1 MFCGAME
8 DTSIPQD
15 LVGYPLVYGGVMKVG
30 DLVKARH
37 WYSNQIGIVLSIRK
51 NGKICSVTIDGYV
64 FDQLV
69 RDLEVIYEG
78 R

>member
-1 MFCGAME
+1 
-8 DTSIPQD
+8 
-15 LVGYPLVYGGVMKVG
+15 MKVG

-37 WYSNQIGIVLSIRK
+37 WYNNQIGIVLSIRES
-51 NGKICSVTIDGYV
+51 GKICSVTIDGYI

>member
-1 MFCGAME
+1 
-8 DTSIPQD
+8 
-15 LVGYPLVYGGVMKVG
+15 MKVG

>member
-1 MFCGAME
+1 
-8 DTSIPQD
+8 
-15 LVGYPLVYGGVMKVG
+15 MKIRIG

-37 WYSNQIGIVLSIRK
+37 WHSNQIGIVLSIRK
-51 NGKICSVTIDGYV
+51 TGKICSVTIDGYI

-69 RDLEVIYEG
+69 RDLEVVNEN

>member
-1 MFCGAME
+1 
-8 DTSIPQD
+8 
-15 LVGYPLVYGGVMKVG
+15 MKVG

-37 WYSNQIGIVLSIRK
+37 WYNNQIGIVLSIRES
-51 NGKICSVTIDGYV
+51 GKICSVTINGYI

>member
-1 MFCGAME
+1 
-8 DTSIPQD
+8 
-15 LVGYPLVYGGVMKVG
+15 MKVG
-30 DLVKARH
+30 DLVRARH
-37 WYSNQIGIVLSIRK
+37 WYNNQIGIVLSIRK
-51 NGKICSVTIDGYV
+51 NGKICCVTIDGYV